1 MSVQLAI
8 EAAAIIMRSYR
19 KLVELAQAEGMDP
32 MTFAREVV
40 RETSRIDAWLESTN
54 AAEDAVF
61 KCTDES

>member
-1 MSVQLAI
+1 MNVQLAI

-40 RETSRIDAWLESTN
+40 RETNRIGAWLDATN

-61 KCTDES
+61 TCTDES